1 MKNLNSY
8 SKIIA
13 GTMTWG
19 SWGKALSSAEMV
31 QLMHFCLEN
40 EITTFDH
47 ADIYGGYTNES
58 DFGNA
63 LKDSGINRDSIQLI
77 TKCGI
82 QYVAENRDNKVKHYQ
97 YDADYIIFSAETSLK
112 NLQTEY
118 IDLFLL
124 HRPSPLMHP
133 DEVARAIQQL
143 RKDGK
148 VRDFGVSNFTPS
160 QIALIEKET
169 PVQGNQVEFSLT
181 SHEVMFNGI
190 LDDGIRHDRMMMA
203 WSPLGSYYREK
214 GKKKGRIK
222 KVMKKLKN
230 KYEATT
236 MELLLAWIMNH
247 PCGIHPVVGTTTQ
260 ERLVQSVKAAGL
272 QLETEDW
279 FRLLTAS
286 QGHKVP

>member
-1 MKNLNSY
+1 MKNQNSY
-8 SKIIA
+8 SKVIA

-19 SWGKALSSAEMV
+19 SWGKALSAAEMDA
-31 QLMHFCLEN
+31 LMHFCLEN
-40 EITTFDH
+40 GISSFDH
-47 ADIYGGYTNES
+47 ADIYGGYTNEA

-63 LKDSGINRDSIQLI
+63 LKNSSIKREDIQLI

-82 QYVAENRDNKVKHYQ
+82 QYVTENRDNKVKHYQ
-97 YDADYIIFSAETSLK
+97 YDTDYIIFSAETSLK

-133 DEVARAIQQL
+133 EEVAKAIRHL

-148 VRDFGVSNFTPS
+148 IRDFGVSNFTPS
-160 QIALIEKET
+160 QIALIETET
-169 PVQGNQVEFSLT
+169 PVQGNQVEYSLT
-181 SHEVMFNGI
+181 SHEVMFDGT
-190 LDDGIRHDRMMMA
+190 LDDGMTHNRIMMA
-203 WSPLGSYYREK
+203 WSPLGSYFREK
-214 GKKKGRIK
+214 DKQKERIDKELKELKK
-222 KVMKKLKN
+222 
-230 KYEATT
+230 KYEATA

-247 PCGIHPVVGTTTQ
+247 PCGIHPVVGTTT
-260 ERLVQSVKAAGL
+260 EDRLAQSVKASEL

-279 FRLLTAS
+279 FRLLIAS